1 MRAMILAAG
10 RGVRMRPLTERI
22 PKPLLTIGGEP
33 LIVHLIGRL
42 AKAGFD
48 DIVINHAHLG
58 EQIVDRLGDG
68 QAFGVQIRYSPELP
82 QALETGGGIYN
93 ALTLLGGQPF
103 VVVNG
108 DIGTDFPFERL
119 PARPSGV
126 RRRSSSAVSGSSPTL
141 CARPPTSMV
150 AGPSSRVRVSL
161 SRSLSRGSMWTFCTK
176 RFCACSIASTF
187 PRRDRTRG
195 THIRAAVR
203 SRRLCRQ
210 WGICKCFAVS
220 LRATGG

>member
-10 RGVRMRPLTERI
+10 RGVRMGPLTERI

-42 AKAGFD
+42 AKAGFN

-68 QAFGVQIRYSPELP
+68 KALGVQIRYSPELP

-93 ALTLLGGQPF
+93 ALPLLGDQPF

-108 DIGTDFPFERL
+108 DIWTDFPFERL
-119 PARPSGV
+119 PARPSGLAHLV
-126 RRRSSSAVSGSSPTL
+126 LVSN
-141 CARPPTSMV
+141 PPH
-150 AGPSSRVRVSL
+150 RVD
-161 SRSLSRGSMWTFCTK
+161 G
-176 RFCACSIASTF
+176 
-187 PRRDRTRG
+187 D
-195 THIRAAVR
+195 
-203 SRRLCRQ
+203 
-210 WGICKCFAVS
+210 FA
-220 LRATGG
+220 LTGGRMSADGDPKLTFSGIGVYAAELFRDCEPGPFPLAPLLRTAAAQGLVTGEHYAGEWVDVGTEERHRALDARLAESD

>member
-33 LIVHLIGRL
+33 LIVHLIRRL
-42 AKAGFD
+42 AKAGFN

-108 DIGTDFPFERL
+108 DIWTDFPFERL
-119 PARPSGV
+119 PARPSGLAHLV
-126 RRRSSSAVSGSSPTL
+126 LVSNPPHRVDGDFALTDGCVSADGDPKLTFSGIGVYAAELFRDCEPGPFPL
-141 CARPPTSMV
+141 APLLRV
-150 AGPSSRVRVSL
+150 AAAQGLVTGEHYAGEWVDVGTEERHRAL
-161 SRSLSRGSMWTFCTK
+161 N
-176 RFCACSIASTF
+176 
-187 PRRDRTRG
+187 DRLAESG
-195 THIRAAVR
+195 
-203 SRRLCRQ
+203 
-210 WGICKCFAVS
+210 
-220 LRATGG
+220 